1 MSHGTSG
8 FLRQSLAV
16 TRMSLAALP
25 RRLGSAAV
33 AVIGIGGV
41 VAVLV
46 AVLSISEGFRAAL
59 ALSGQEDVAIVL
71 RGGSTDE
78 LASGLALDSV
88 RHLRNTPGIPP
99 GEQGPLLSPELYVI
113 VDLPMRS
120 TGTKANVPLRGIGPE
135 AYGIRRA
142 FRLVEGRPFRRGMNE
157 VIVGRA
163 AASQFAGL
171 EVGREVLFG
180 RTPWLV
186 AGIFEDGGSVAE
198 SEIWT
203 DATVLQGAY
212 NRGSSFQSVRLRL
225 PGPGQTAALEAHIA
239 TDPRLNVSVRTER
252 EFLES
257 QSRVLVTIIRTIG
270 TLIAVLMGV
279 GAVFAA
285 LNTMYSAVAARTREI
300 ATLRALGFGA
310 VPVVSSVLAEALLLG
325 LAGGVLGGALAYA
338 GFNGAQASTL
348 NFQSFSQVAFA
359 FKVTPALMLTG
370 LGYALLLGLAGGLLP
385 ALRAARMP
393 VTQGLRE
400 L

>member
-1 MSHGTSG
+1 MRNV
-8 FLRQSLAV
+8 LRQVVAV
-16 TRMSLAALP
+16 TSMSLAALP
-25 RRLGSAAV
+25 QRLGTAAV
-33 AVIGIGGV
+33 AVVGIGGV
-41 VAVLV
+41 VSVLV

-78 LASGLALDSV
+78 LASGLTLDATRYV
-88 RHLRNTPGIPP
+88 ADAPGIV
-99 GEQGPLLSPELYVI
+99 QGPRGPLASPELYVI

-120 TGTKANVPLRGIGPE
+120 TGTNANVPLRGVGPE
-135 AYGIRRA
+135 AYAIRGE
-142 FRLVEGRPFRRGMNE
+142 FRIVEGRPFRRGMNE
-157 VIVGRA
+157 VVVGRGA
-163 AASQFAGL
+163 AAQFAGL
-171 EVGREVLFG
+171 AVGKPVMFG

-186 AGIFEDGGSVAE
+186 TGIFEDGGSVAE

-212 NRGSSFQSVRLRL
+212 NRGSSFQSVRVRL
-225 PGPGQTAALEAHIA
+225 PGPGQLEALERHLAA
-239 TDPRLNVSVRTER
+239 DPRFNLTVRTER

-257 QSRVLVTIIRTIG
+257 QSRVLVTIVRTLG
-270 TLIAVLMGV
+270 ALIALLMGV

-285 LNTMYSAVAARTREI
+285 LNTMYSAVASRTREI

-310 VPVVSSVLAEALLLG
+310 TPVVASVLFEALVLGLLG
-325 LAGGVLGGALAYA
+325 GLLGGALAYV

-359 FKVTPALMLTG
+359 FAVTPGLLATG
-370 LGYALLLGLAGGLLP
+370 LAYAMLLGLVGGLLP

-393 VTQGLRE
+393 VTAGLRE

>member
-1 MSHGTSG
+1 MRLPHV
-8 FLRQSLAV
+8 LRQVLAV
-16 TRMSLAALP
+16 TAMSVAALP
-25 RRLGSAAV
+25 QRLGTAAV
-33 AVIGIGGV
+33 AVVGIGGV

-78 LASGLALDSV
+78 LASGLPLASARHVMDS
-88 RHLRNTPGIPP
+88 PGIVRGP
-99 GEQGPLLSPELYVI
+99 GGALVSPELYVI

-120 TGTKANVPLRGIGPE
+120 TGTKANVPLRGVGPQ
-135 AYGIRRA
+135 AYAIRRA
-142 FRLVEGRPFRRGMNE
+142 FRIVEGRPFTRGMNE
-157 VIVGRA
+157 VIVGRGA
-163 AASQFAGL
+163 AAQFAGL
-171 EVGREVLFG
+171 EVGKPVMFG

-186 AGIFEDGGSVAE
+186 TGIFEDGGSVSE

-212 NRGSSFQSVRLRL
+212 KRGSSYQSLRVRL
-225 PGPGQTAALEAHIA
+225 PGPGQVEALEQHIA
-239 TDPRLNVSVRTER
+239 ADPRFNLTVRTER

-257 QSRVLVTIIRTIG
+257 QSRVLVTIVRTLGAI
-270 TLIAVLMGV
+270 IALLMGV

-310 VPVVSSVLAEALLLG
+310 TPVVASVLFEALLLG
-325 LAGGVLGGALAYA
+325 LLGGLLGGSLAYV

-359 FKVTPALMLTG
+359 FTVTPALMLTG
-370 LGYALLLGLAGGLLP
+370 LGYALLLGLVGGLLP
-385 ALRAARMP
+385 AVRAARMP
-393 VTQGLRE
+393 VTAGLRE

>member
-1 MSHGTSG
+1 MAGT
-8 FLRQSLAV
+8 LRQVAAV
-16 TRMSLAALP
+16 TGMSLAALP
-25 RRLGSAAV
+25 QRLGTAGV
-33 AVIGIGGV
+33 AVVGIGGV

-59 ALSGQEDVAIVL
+59 ALSGQDDVAIVL
-71 RGGSTDE
+71 RGGSSDE
-78 LASGLALDSV
+78 LASGLSLEATRYLADA
-88 RHLRNTPGIPP
+88 PGIV
-99 GEQGPLLSPELYVI
+99 QGPEGPLVSPELYVI

-120 TGTKANVPLRGIGPE
+120 TGTKANVPLRGVGPQ
-135 AYGIRRA
+135 AYAIRRE
-142 FRLVEGRPFRRGMNE
+142 FRIVEGRPFRRGMNE
-157 VIVGRA
+157 VIVGRG

-171 EVGREVLFG
+171 AVGREVLFG

-186 AGIFEDGGSVAE
+186 TGVFEDDGSVAE

-212 NRGSSFQSVRLRL
+212 NRGSSFQSVRVRL
-225 PGPGQTAALEAHIA
+225 PGPGQVQGLEKHIA
-239 TDPRLNVSVRTER
+239 ADPRFNLSVRTER
-252 EFLES
+252 AFLES
-257 QSRVLVTIIRTIG
+257 QSQVLVTIVRTLG
-270 TLIAVLMGV
+270 VLIALLMGV

-285 LNTMYSAVAARTREI
+285 LNTMYSAVASRTREI

-310 VPVVSSVLAEALLLG
+310 TPVVASVLFEALVLG
-325 LAGGVLGGALAYA
+325 LLGGVLGGALAYL

-359 FKVTPALMLTG
+359 FTVTPALMFTG
-370 LGYALLLGLAGGLLP
+370 LGYALLLGLVGGLLP

-393 VTQGLRE
+393 VTAGLRE